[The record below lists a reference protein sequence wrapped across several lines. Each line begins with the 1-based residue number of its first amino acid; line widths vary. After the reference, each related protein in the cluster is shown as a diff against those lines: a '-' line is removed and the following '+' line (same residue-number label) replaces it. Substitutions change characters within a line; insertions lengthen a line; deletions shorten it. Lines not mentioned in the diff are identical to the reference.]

1 VTANE
6 VAFLALGATLGLV
19 TGAAVLEVLRG
30 RTHAAHVVRVT
41 VAADAIPRRRS
52 ATLSD
57 DAFLVAENQPA
68 RGGPADRRVEE
79 LPMPISGPDRRTA
92 VRYGPSPAGPRSGA
106 PSETG
111 LTWTTSAVSGSP
123 VAPGDGPGVGIP
135 VGSGTDPMLAALRM
149 HALTSLLAD
158 DPERDQRGTIAL
170 DGLLAAPVLVAR
182 TDPDARTEAA
192 PKVLRPIAAIAL
204 LDPPDESVHA
214 SIMAMDE
221 TAAPGAAPTTTTDDG
236 SAGSVV
242 GAPDGA
248 PGAVDRCA
256 DERRAASERCELA
269 VRARAGAGT
278 ADESLRAAQR
288 AYDEHLSRADVAAAV
303 SDARAV
309 RREKEAAQARFRAA
323 YATSATT
330 DDAETAARLWLEE
343 INDVNNAA
351 RAAAATATR
360 ERAAATKIGATLE
373 HLSLEADAARIAAE
387 TAEAACLMA
396 RQALAVCDERVDA
409 DVAQAQPAAA
419 PAPWAERPGVAV
431 EEDEPLVA
439 ALTTGGT
446 PTIFRL
452 LRGDRDAM
460 TRLVAQL
467 AGTDAAEQKRWQLN
481 IGRLVDAIVAVAIE
495 ATSLEFPPDHTFWG
509 AFTPTQDREIAEA
522 LSSLGYRFDGLAGFV
537 DDRIPTQRDLSLALG
552 YAGLDPMRIRHWPT
566 ETEMAALYAEVS
578 VAADEH
584 LAATAGDLSLGE
596 LIALLG
602 RRADPLAELWNEWG
616 HVRPLLLEGA

>member
-1 VTANE
+1 
-6 VAFLALGATLGLV
+6 
-19 TGAAVLEVLRG
+19 
-30 RTHAAHVVRVT
+30 
-41 VAADAIPRRRS
+41 
-52 ATLSD
+52 
-57 DAFLVAENQPA
+57 
-68 RGGPADRRVEE
+68 
-79 LPMPISGPDRRTA
+79 
-92 VRYGPSPAGPRSGA
+92 
-106 PSETG
+106 
-111 LTWTTSAVSGSP
+111 
-123 VAPGDGPGVGIP
+123 
-135 VGSGTDPMLAALRM
+135 
-149 HALTSLLAD
+149 
-158 DPERDQRGTIAL
+158 
-170 DGLLAAPVLVAR
+170 
-182 TDPDARTEAA
+182 
-192 PKVLRPIAAIAL
+192 
-204 LDPPDESVHA
+204 
-214 SIMAMDE
+214 
-221 TAAPGAAPTTTTDDG
+221 
-236 SAGSVV
+236 
-242 GAPDGA
+242 
-248 PGAVDRCA
+248 
-256 DERRAASERCELA
+256 
-269 VRARAGAGT
+269 
-278 ADESLRAAQR
+278 
-288 AYDEHLSRADVAAAV
+288 
-303 SDARAV
+303 
-309 RREKEAAQARFRAA
+309 
-323 YATSATT
+323 
-330 DDAETAARLWLEE
+330 
-343 INDVNNAA
+343 
-351 RAAAATATR
+351 
-360 ERAAATKIGATLE
+360 
-373 HLSLEADAARIAAE
+373 
-387 TAEAACLMA
+387 MA

>member
-1 VTANE
+1 
-6 VAFLALGATLGLV
+6 
-19 TGAAVLEVLRG
+19 
-30 RTHAAHVVRVT
+30 
-41 VAADAIPRRRS
+41 
-52 ATLSD
+52 
-57 DAFLVAENQPA
+57 
-68 RGGPADRRVEE
+68 
-79 LPMPISGPDRRTA
+79 M
-92 VRYGPSPAGPRSGA
+92 
-106 PSETG
+106 
-111 LTWTTSAVSGSP
+111 
-123 VAPGDGPGVGIP
+123 
-135 VGSGTDPMLAALRM
+135 AALRM
-149 HALTSLLAD
+149 RAVTAQLTVD
-158 DPERDQRGTIAL
+158 DGGRDQLGRIDL
-170 DGLLAAPVLVAR
+170 EGLLGAPRL
-182 TDPDARTEAA
+182 DARTAVQ
-192 PKVLRPIAAIAL
+192 PKVMGPITSIAPLDRP
-204 LDPPDESVHA
+204 DDSVHA
-214 SIMAMDE
+214 SIMGIDE
-221 TAAPGAAPTTTTDDG
+221 TASPGPAPAAPGEWAGRSGDDPAA
-236 SAGSVV
+236 
-242 GAPDGA
+242 GA
-248 PGAVDRCA
+248 GAVDRCE
-256 DERRAASERCELA
+256 DERRVASERCELA
-269 VRARAGAGT
+269 VRARAGAGA

-288 AYDEHLSRADVAAAV
+288 AYDEHVSRADTAATV
-303 SDARAV
+303 SDPRAV
-309 RREKEAAQARFRAA
+309 RREKEAAQARFRSA

-330 DDAETAARLWLEE
+330 DDAEAAARGWLEE

-373 HLSLEADAARIAAE
+373 HLSLETDAARIAAE

-409 DVAQAQPAAA
+409 DDALAQPVAA

-431 EEDEPLVA
+431 EDDEPLVA
-439 ALTTGGT
+439 ALSTGGT

-467 AGTDAAEQKRWQLN
+467 AGPDPAAQRRWQLD
-481 IGRLVDAIVAVAIE
+481 IARLIDAIVAVAIE
-495 ATSLEFPPDHTFWG
+495 ATSLEFPPDHAFWG

-522 LSSLGYRFDGLAGFV
+522 LSSLGYRFDGLAGFI
-537 DDRIPTQRDLSLALG
+537 DDRVPTQRDVSLALG

>member
-1 VTANE
+1 
-6 VAFLALGATLGLV
+6 
-19 TGAAVLEVLRG
+19 
-30 RTHAAHVVRVT
+30 
-41 VAADAIPRRRS
+41 
-52 ATLSD
+52 
-57 DAFLVAENQPA
+57 
-68 RGGPADRRVEE
+68 
-79 LPMPISGPDRRTA
+79 M
-92 VRYGPSPAGPRSGA
+92 
-106 PSETG
+106 
-111 LTWTTSAVSGSP
+111 
-123 VAPGDGPGVGIP
+123 
-135 VGSGTDPMLAALRM
+135 TDPLLAALRT
-149 HALTSLLAD
+149 HAVTSLLED
-158 DPERDQRGTIAL
+158 DRERDPLWIIDIDALLTAPRFDARPGLDPRRGLHPGLDPAPIVRGTI
-170 DGLLAAPVLVAR
+170 
-182 TDPDARTEAA
+182 TS
-192 PKVLRPIAAIAL
+192 IAL
-204 LDPPDESVHA
+204 LDRPGPAVHA
-214 SIMAMDE
+214 SIMAIDE
-221 TAAPGAAPTTTTDDG
+221 SGAPGAAPTSTSGDA
-236 SAGSVV
+236 SAGPVV
-242 GAPDGA
+242 GAPEAGA
-248 PGAVDRCA
+248 GAVDRCA
-256 DERRAASERCELA
+256 DERRVASERCELA

-278 ADESLRAAQR
+278 ADEALRAAQR
-288 AYDEHLSRADVAAAV
+288 AYDEHLSRADAAAAV
-303 SDARAV
+303 SDARSV

-330 DDAETAARLWLEE
+330 DDAETAARVWLEE

-351 RAAAATATR
+351 RAAGATATR
-360 ERAAATKIGATLE
+360 ERASATKIGATLE

-409 DVAQAQPAAA
+409 DVAQAQPAAV

-431 EEDEPLVA
+431 EDDEPLVA
-439 ALTTGGT
+439 ALSTGGT

-467 AGTDAAEQKRWQLN
+467 AATDAAEQRRWQLN

-509 AFTPTQDREIAEA
+509 AFTATQDREIAEA
-522 LSSLGYRFDGLAGFV
+522 LSSLGYRFDGLSGFV

-566 ETEMAALYAEVS
+566 EAEMAALYAEVS

>member
-1 VTANE
+1 M
-6 VAFLALGATLGLV
+6 
-19 TGAAVLEVLRG
+19 
-30 RTHAAHVVRVT
+30 
-41 VAADAIPRRRS
+41 AI
-52 ATLSD
+52 
-57 DAFLVAENQPA
+57 
-68 RGGPADRRVEE
+68 
-79 LPMPISGPDRRTA
+79 
-92 VRYGPSPAGPRSGA
+92 
-106 PSETG
+106 
-111 LTWTTSAVSGSP
+111 
-123 VAPGDGPGVGIP
+123 
-135 VGSGTDPMLAALRM
+135 
-149 HALTSLLAD
+149 
-158 DPERDQRGTIAL
+158 
-170 DGLLAAPVLVAR
+170 
-182 TDPDARTEAA
+182 
-192 PKVLRPIAAIAL
+192 
-204 LDPPDESVHA
+204 
-214 SIMAMDE
+214 DE
-221 TAAPGAAPTTTTDDG
+221 TAAPGAASTTTSGDA
-236 SAGSVV
+236 SSGSVV
-242 GAPDGA
+242 DGPDAGT
-248 PGAVDRCA
+248 GAVDRCA
-256 DERRAASERCELA
+256 DERRVASERCELA
-269 VRARAGAGT
+269 VRARAGAST
-278 ADESLRAAQR
+278 AEETLRTAQR
-288 AYDEHLSRADVAAAV
+288 AYDEHLSHAETAAAV

-330 DDAETAARLWLEE
+330 DDAETAARVWLEE

-351 RAAAATATR
+351 RAAATTATR

-409 DVAQAQPAAA
+409 DEVQAQPAAG

-439 ALTTGGT
+439 ALSTGGT

-467 AGTDAAEQKRWQLN
+467 AGTDAAEQRRWQLN

-495 ATSLEFPPDHTFWG
+495 ATSLEFPPDHMFWG
-509 AFTPTQDREIAEA
+509 TFTATQDREIAEA
-522 LSSLGYRFDGLAGFV
+522 LSSLGYRFDGLSGFV

-552 YAGLDPMRIRHWPT
+552 YAGLDPMRMRHWPT
-566 ETEMAALYAEVS
+566 EAEMAALYAEVS

>member
-1 VTANE
+1 
-6 VAFLALGATLGLV
+6 
-19 TGAAVLEVLRG
+19 
-30 RTHAAHVVRVT
+30 
-41 VAADAIPRRRS
+41 
-52 ATLSD
+52 
-57 DAFLVAENQPA
+57 
-68 RGGPADRRVEE
+68 
-79 LPMPISGPDRRTA
+79 M
-92 VRYGPSPAGPRSGA
+92 
-106 PSETG
+106 
-111 LTWTTSAVSGSP
+111 
-123 VAPGDGPGVGIP
+123 
-135 VGSGTDPMLAALRM
+135 TDPLMAALRM
-149 HALTSLLAD
+149 SAVTSLLTD
-158 DPERDQRGTIAL
+158 DRERDPPGGVGL
-170 DGLLAAPVLVAR
+170 HGLLSSPRL
-182 TDPDARTEAA
+182 DARTGLA
-192 PKVLRPIAAIAL
+192 PMVLRPVTAIAL
-204 LDPPDESVHA
+204 LDRPGESVHA
-214 SIMAMDE
+214 SIMAVDE
-221 TAAPGAAPTTTTDDG
+221 TATPGSTPSAPGDG
-236 SAGSVV
+236 STVSGGGPATGT
-242 GAPDGA
+242 GE
-248 PGAVDRCA
+248 VDRCA
-256 DERRAASERCELA
+256 DERRVASERCELA

-278 ADESLRAAQR
+278 AEEALRAAQR
-288 AYDEHLSRADVAAAV
+288 AYDEHLSRADAAVAV
-303 SDARAV
+303 SDPRAV

-330 DDAETAARLWLEE
+330 DDAEAAARGWLEE

-351 RAAAATATR
+351 RAAAVTATR

-409 DVAQAQPAAA
+409 DVAQTQPAVA

-431 EEDEPLVA
+431 EDDEPLVA
-439 ALTTGGT
+439 ALSTGGT

-452 LRGDRDAM
+452 LRGDREAM

-467 AGTDAAEQKRWQLN
+467 ASDPAEQRRWQLN
-481 IGRLVDAIVAVAIE
+481 IAHLIDAIVAVAIE

-509 AFTPTQDREIAEA
+509 AFTPVQDREIAEA

-552 YAGLDPMRIRHWPT
+552 YAGLDPMRMRHWPT
-566 ETEMAALYAEVS
+566 EAEMAALYAEVS

-602 RRADPLAELWNEWG
+602 RRADALAELWNEWG